1 MDKAPSVPGIPAAAG
16 PAQAGAVSAPPFLA
30 IPRRHD
36 VYRDVQA
43 RLGDWREV
51 EQPVPE
57 ADTRGQAERCMGCGL
72 PFCHAHGCPLGNLIP
87 DTNRCLREGRWR
99 EALDL
104 LLSTNNFP
112 EFTGRICPAPCE
124 SSCVLGLVREPVTIR
139 NHERA
144 IIEHGFAQG
153 WVQPR
158 PPARR
163 LPGRVAVIGSGPAGL
178 AAADTLNRMGHP
190 VTVFDDDPHP
200 GGILR
205 YGIPSFKLEKAI
217 VDRRVDL
224 MRAEGVCFET
234 GVKVGEDLSGH
245 YLRTHFEAVC
255 LAGGARQPR
264 DLAVPG
270 RGLQGIHFA
279 LDFLRAQ
286 ICRLDGEPG
295 GVSADLEASGR
306 QVVIIGGGDT
316 GSDCLGTS
324 LRQGARRVVQCEIQ
338 SEPPAT
344 RDPGTPW
351 PLWPRMRRDSSS
363 HREGGERLWSVTP
376 QAFLGNAAGRVTSLR
391 CARVAWET
399 DAAGRQAPR
408 VLPETT
414 FDLPA
419 DLVLLAMGFTGA
431 LKTRLLTDLG
441 IDYDA
446 RGNVRR
452 DARHR
457 TGVPGVFACGD
468 LTRGASLVVHAIA
481 DGRAAA
487 ASIHDALT
495 TGSLKSK
502 PET

>member
-1 MDKAPSVPGIPAAAG
+1 MDEPRPAG
-16 PAQAGAVSAPPFLA
+16 PESPAPGCPPPGADAASALPFLV
-30 IPRRHD
+30 IPRRHEA
-36 VYRDVQA
+36 YRDVA
-43 RLGDWREV
+43 ERLGDWREV
-51 EQPVPE
+51 EHPVPE
-57 ADTRGQAERCMGCGL
+57 ANTREQAMRCMDCGL
-72 PFCHAHGCPLGNLIP
+72 PFCHSHGCPLGNLIP

-124 SSCVLGLVREPVTIR
+124 TSCVLGLIREPVTIR
-139 NHERA
+139 NNEHA

-178 AAADTLNRMGHP
+178 AAADTLNRIGHP
-190 VTVFDDDPHP
+190 VTVFDDDPRP

-205 YGIPSFKLEKAI
+205 YGIPEFKLEKRI

-224 MRAEGVCFET
+224 MRAEGVLFET
-234 GVKVGEDLSGH
+234 RVNVGEDLSSH
-245 YLRTHFEAVC
+245 YLRTHFEVIC
-255 LAGGARQPR
+255 LAGGARRPR

-270 RGLQGIHFA
+270 RELGGIHFA

-286 ICRLDGEPG
+286 NRRLDGDPLAPEED
-295 GVSADLEASGR
+295 VSAAGSN
-306 QVVIIGGGDT
+306 VVIIGGGDT

-324 LRQGARRVVQCEIQ
+324 LRQGARRVVQFEILP
-338 SEPPAT
+338 EPPAT
-344 RDPGTPW
+344 RDPATPW
-351 PLWPRMRRDSSS
+351 PLWPRMRRDSTS
-363 HREGGERLWSVTP
+363 HREGGERLWSVAA
-376 QAFLGNAAGRVTSLR
+376 QAFLGDADGKVTGVR
-391 CARVAWET
+391 CTRVAWVA
-399 DAAGRQAPR
+399 DADGRPAPQ
-408 VLPETT
+408 VCPDTT

-419 DLVLLAMGFTGA
+419 DLVLLAMGFVGA
-431 LKTRLLTDLG
+431 VRTRLLADLG
-441 IDYDA
+441 IAYDA
-446 RGNVRR
+446 GGNVRR
-452 DARHR
+452 DARHQ

-487 ASIHDALT
+487 GDIHHWLSAQDPAP
-495 TGSLKSK
+495 G
-502 PET
+502 